1 MLFEY
6 SEEQIQNI
14 LTSYKNKREKEKE
27 RYDKIK
33 DTEEFKIANRQRAKN
48 YYQTNKELKKEKY
61 ENNKTMIRAKNSYY
75 YYKRKN
81 DIEKFKEKLVE
92 CKHKGRDDTRPDG
105 KPKIK
110 GKKLTSIQRNN
121 SH

>member
-33 DTEEFKIANRQRAKN
+33 GTEEFKIANRQRAKN

-81 DIEKFKEKLVE
+81 DIEKFKEKF
-92 CKHKGRDDTRPDG
+92 PDRYNTLLISG
-105 KPKIK
+105 Y
-110 GKKLTSIQRNN
+110 LSE
-121 SH
+121 